1 MFLCNI
7 FFILY
12 LKGKQIKNH
21 IMKTIKF
28 QLVFLLLGF
37 SASLISQNKAFEVKV
52 TGKGNPILFFPGFTC
67 TGEVYDDIVIE
78 LSKTNECHV
87 FTFAGFG
94 DVPAIEKPWLPKIK
108 EEITT
113 YISEK
118 NLKEITLIGHS
129 LGGTLSLWLGT
140 EENHNLKKIIAIDAL
155 PSTGALMMPN
165 FNSETI
171 VYDNPYN
178 KHLLEMN
185 DENFDSMASQ
195 MASGMTLSEEKKQ
208 VVKDWIINS
217 DRETYVY
224 GYTDLLKL
232 DLRDAISEI
241 KVPVT
246 LLGAT
251 KPYGLEMVQKTF
263 EEQYKNLK
271 NYKIKFAEDSAHFIM
286 FDQPEWLLEAIKS
299 ELK

>member
-1 MFLCNI
+1 
-7 FFILY
+7 
-12 LKGKQIKNH
+12 
-21 IMKTIKF
+21 MKTIKLT
-28 QLVFLLLGF
+28 LVLLVILL
-37 SASLISQNKAFEVKV
+37 SVSLKAQSKAFKVEV

-67 TGEVYDDIVIE
+67 TGEVWVDLVAE

-113 YISEK
+113 YISDK
-118 NLKEITLIGHS
+118 NLKETTIIGHS

-140 EENHNLKKIIAIDAL
+140 EKEHNLKKLIVIDAL

-165 FNSETI
+165 FNSEAI

-178 KHLLEMN
+178 KQLLEMSS
-185 DENFDSMASQ
+185 ENFEAMASQ
-195 MASGMTLSEEKKQ
+195 MASGMVLNEEKKLII
-208 VVKDWIINS
+208 KDWIINA

-232 DLRDAISEI
+232 DLRDALSEI
-241 KVPVT
+241 KIPVT
-246 LLGAT
+246 ILGAIQ
-251 KPYGLEMVQKTF
+251 PYGLEMAKKTF

-271 NYKIKFAEDSAHFIM
+271 DYKIKFAEDSAHFIM
-286 FDQPEWLLEAIKS
+286 FDQPEWLLEVIKS